1 MAVSYATVD
10 SQSME
15 LTPMQVKWK
24 APGATDYVDLGGTLE
39 NVVLTFNYMKAEIK
53 ADQLGETV
61 LDRRVSGLEIKV
73 ETALTEIKDKD
84 IWKVVFPH
92 ATKTVNGSDVAIDF
106 NSAVGDGDLTNAGEL
121 VLHPLSV
128 ASDVTDY
135 DYTFYKACSSAE
147 SEITYSPTEQATLK
161 IVWNVLPDTT
171 QTPAQFA
178 RFGSQNV

>member
-1 MAVSYATVD
+1 MPVSFATVD
-10 SQSME
+10 SQQME
-15 LTPMQVKWK
+15 LTPMQVKFK
-24 APGATDYVDLGGTLE
+24 AQGASDYVDLGGTLE
-39 NVVLTFNYMKAEIK
+39 NIVVTFNYQKAEIK

-92 ATKTVNGSDVAIDF
+92 ATKVGGGSDAEIEF
-106 NSAVGDGDLTNAGEL
+106 NSAVGDGDLSNAGEL

-128 ASDVTDY
+128 ASDVTAY
-135 DYTFYKACSSAE
+135 DYVFYKACSAAE

-171 QTPAQFA
+171 QTPAKFA
-178 RFGSQNV
+178 KFGDAGV